1 MIILRNPAAVSTGFK
16 PFTVIISSKTYMIIL
31 IDLFFL
37 HESPELRLTKDHV
50 HNQPELRLTKDHVHN
65 HPCCNKFPCK
75 LTKAMSCYIQVTHL
89 II

>member
-1 MIILRNPAAVSTGFK
+1 
-16 PFTVIISSKTYMIIL
+16 MIIL

-37 HESPELRLTKDHV
+37 HESPELRLT
-50 HNQPELRLTKDHVHN
+50 EDHVHN
-65 HPCCNKFPCK
+65 HPCCYKFPCK